1 MFSVLYLCIVAI
13 KFAWGEL
20 VVFSWYRML
29 DDECF
34 FDCLDP
40 RFNRNEVGGSPSAQK
55 KKLQV
60 LKHYHQ
66 GDTTTSTYLA
76 NTQLEELIHYYT
88 GYTLLELLIWH
99 VLNISEFEQKDEIS
113 ISKDESKYEVPQHE
127 NARLTPRKKCMDH

>member
-55 KKLQV
+55 KKKLQV

-66 GDTTTSTYLA
+66 GDT
-76 NTQLEELIHYYT
+76 
-88 GYTLLELLIWH
+88 LLQVHIWQI
-99 VLNISEFEQKDEIS
+99 LNWK
-113 ISKDESKYEVPQHE
+113 
-127 NARLTPRKKCMDH
+127 N